1 MSCTPRWE
9 RCAYTAKATLLR
21 NVSMALSNATAR
33 EPVGTYY
40 PRQAA
45 FLSPIM
51 VCHIPSSA
59 SRGSRPFSPTC
70 CAFRRYVRLP
80 NEFEIIERSEELFF
94 HVTRCGSD
102 SAVVRWISDTPV
114 MTELTPQERSM
125 LRYIVSKSGVWVR
138 NSSGDETIARLF
150 ELKLITCLS
159 DPTRPL
165 RKVGATARG
174 HLEARTVISP

>member
-1 MSCTPRWE
+1 M
-9 RCAYTAKATLLR
+9 LR
-21 NVSMALSNATAR
+21 NVSMALSNATAP

-70 CAFRRYVRLP
+70 CAFRRYVRQP

-94 HVTRCGSD
+94 PRHALWFRLGCLLDGS
-102 SAVVRWISDTPV
+102 AITPV

-150 ELKLITCLS
+150 ELKLITCLN
-159 DPTRPL
+159 DPRLLP
-165 RKVGATARG
+165 R
-174 HLEARTVISP
+174 